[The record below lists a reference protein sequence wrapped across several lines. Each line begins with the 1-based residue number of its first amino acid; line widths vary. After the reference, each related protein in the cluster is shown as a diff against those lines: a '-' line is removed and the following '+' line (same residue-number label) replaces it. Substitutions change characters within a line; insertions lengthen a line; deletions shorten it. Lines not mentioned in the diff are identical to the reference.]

1 METIYIYKYISKY
14 HTYYIHMS
22 INRYICTHIHTYSG
36 MLPLPIRMGN
46 EGSYRMRTRL
56 SRKEICL
63 VVTAQTM
70 YTWWAAMKQHKKKTD
85 CPWGLS
91 FPRYWSESIPQH
103 KILWQGCNEGQTM
116 WSHEMHWNA
125 LAKPIHQIENPMENP
140 MKIPVLKLAPVNG

>member
-1 METIYIYKYISKY
+1 MKGVSQPGGSQSLVLRTYQLKMETIHIYKLYKYISKY

-22 INRYICTHIHTYSG
+22 INRYICIHIHTYSG

-46 EGSYRMRTRL
+46 EGSYRMRTRI
-56 SRKEICL
+56 SRKEVCL

-70 YTWWAAMKQHKKKTD
+70 YTWNNTKRKTY

-103 KILWQGCNEGQTM
+103 QKLTRLQWRSNNVIA
-116 WSHEMHWNA
+116 WNA
-125 LAKPIHQIENPMENP
+125 LAKPIHQMG
-140 MKIPVLKLAPVNG
+140 VS